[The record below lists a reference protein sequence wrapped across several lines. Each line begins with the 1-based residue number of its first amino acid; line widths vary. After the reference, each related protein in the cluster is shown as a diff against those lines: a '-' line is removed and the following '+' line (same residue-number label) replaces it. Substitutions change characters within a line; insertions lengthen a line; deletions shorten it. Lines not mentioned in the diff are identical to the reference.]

1 MSEPGTESFEAL
13 IREAAER
20 RLSIFLTPIVEA
32 DRVWFLVQLHAR
44 FPDHI
49 RIRDYAVEENTVT
62 PLGQVI
68 RG

>member
-13 IREAAER
+13 IREAAEQ
-20 RLSIFLTPIVEA
+20 RLSVFLTPIVEA
-32 DRVWFLVQLHAR
+32 DRVWMLVQLHSRA
-44 FPDHI
+44 PDRI
-49 RIRDYAVEENTVT
+49 RIRDFAVEGDTVT